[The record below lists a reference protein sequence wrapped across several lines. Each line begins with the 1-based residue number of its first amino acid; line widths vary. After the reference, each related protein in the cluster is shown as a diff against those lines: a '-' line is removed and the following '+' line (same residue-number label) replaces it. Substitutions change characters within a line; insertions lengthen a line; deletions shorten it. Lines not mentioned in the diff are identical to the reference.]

1 MVIGL
6 HIGYLITME
15 FWTHNQKKKCL
26 QTKIRS
32 RGKKNS
38 FKKKYK
44 DLRERIQYNALPH
57 YDQITDMQSVRN
69 FTNSEIID
77 FIPAQLISFGIKRN
91 SSPGQY

>member
-1 MVIGL
+1 
-6 HIGYLITME
+6 ME

-38 FKKKYK
+38 FKKNYK
-44 DLRERIQYNALPH
+44 ELQERIQYNILPH
-57 YDQITDMQSVRN
+57 CDQITDMQSVRN

-77 FIPAQLISFGIKRN
+77 FMPAQLISFGIKRN
-91 SSPGQY
+91 SSPGQC